1 MSLSPYRF
9 LVEIKNRKVYNIM
22 DCKFEEDKCE
32 MKKFAAIAMMLIMC
46 VGLLAGCGSYYAADE
61 STVFVLKNGQIV
73 STDVEDFNEDTYD
86 VDGLKT
92 YVKDAVDS
100 LT

>member
-1 MSLSPYRF
+1 MSTMSLSPYIF

-46 VGLLAGCGSYYAADE
+46 VGLLAGCGR
-61 STVFVLKNGQIV
+61 
-73 STDVEDFNEDTYD
+73 
-86 VDGLKT
+86 
-92 YVKDAVDS
+92 
-100 LT
+100 